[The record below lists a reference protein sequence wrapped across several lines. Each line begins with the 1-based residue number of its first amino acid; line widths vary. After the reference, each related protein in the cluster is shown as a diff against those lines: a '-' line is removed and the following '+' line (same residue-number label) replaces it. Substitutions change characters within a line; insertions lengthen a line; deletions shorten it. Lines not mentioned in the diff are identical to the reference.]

1 VKLRAEGDDAR
12 EETKEDVRVESALV
26 RLVDDQRRVLSQRKV
41 ALRGTD
47 QNILTGD
54 RYRWRWW
61 RRRERERKRAHL
73 NLFEEDAVRHELDP
87 RRVTHI
93 RVVAD
98 LQNLSVYT
106 SVNKI
111 HCRTAREGQ
120 TNREREREREE
131 DRPDRRLRGQRE
143 SSIRRRLSVP
153 R

>member
-1 VKLRAEGDDAR
+1 MISAEYFRSAKSLFEARIRIYRQVIDTVGD
-12 EETKEDVRVESALV
+12 
-26 RLVDDQRRVLSQRKV
+26 
-41 ALRGTD
+41 G
-47 QNILTGD
+47 GD
-54 RYRWRWW
+54 GE
-61 RRRERERKRAHL
+61 RERERAHL

-120 TNREREREREE
+120 TNRERERERKIDLIGDFAAKGKVQFVGDSLCHA
-131 DRPDRRLRGQRE
+131 DRCNSPG
-143 SSIRRRLSVP
+143 LSDADHS
-153 R
+153 RKF